1 MSPTNTAAWLT
12 AEKSA
17 SLTVGPA
24 PYTAPSPT
32 QLVVR
37 NHALG
42 INMVDWAIQLMGVG
56 LFPWIQ
62 YPTILGSDIAG
73 EVVEVG
79 SSITRFKP
87 GDRVVATAAGLTTG
101 TAEGAFQTYSVV
113 AEVMT
118 SPIPA
123 SVTYSQAA
131 VIPLAISTAA
141 CGLFQKDYL
150 ALQHPTVPP
159 KPTGETVLVWGGAT
173 SVGCNA
179 IQLAIAAGYEVITTS
194 SPKNFDYVRGLGASA
209 VFDYNSPTV
218 IADIIAA
225 FAGKKSAG
233 ALAIGS
239 ADPAVNVGVAKACVD
254 VVVGSEGRKFV
265 AMAVQFDPTQL
276 PEGVGAKFIFGSDLK
291 DNEVGPAVFEHF
303 LPKALEEGAY
313 KCAPEPLEGGHGL
326 ESIQEAFELSK
337 KGVSAQ
343 KVVVTL

>member
-42 INMVDWAIQLMGVG
+42 INLVDWAIQQMGSD
-56 LFPWIQ
+56 LFSWVQ

-79 SSITRFKP
+79 SSVTRFKP
-87 GDRVVATAAGLTTG
+87 GDRVVSAASGLTDG
-101 TAEGAFQTYSVV
+101 TTQGAFQTYSIVT
-113 AEVMT
+113 ETMT

-131 VIPLAISTAA
+131 VIPLAVSTAA
-141 CGLFQKDYL
+141 SGLFQKDYL
-150 ALQHPTVPP
+150 ALQHPTLPP
-159 KPTGETVLVWGGAT
+159 KPTGETLLIWGGAT

-179 IQLAIAAGYEVITTS
+179 IQLAVAAGYEVITTS
-194 SPKNFDYVRGLGASA
+194 SPKNFDYLRGLGASA
-209 VFDYNSPTV
+209 VFDYASPTV
-218 IADIIAA
+218 TADILAA
-225 FAGKKSAG
+225 FVGKKSAG
-233 ALAIGS
+233 ALAIGT
-239 ADPAVNVGVAKACVD
+239 ADPAVNVGVAKACLD
-254 VVVGSEGRKFV
+254 VVIGSEGRKFV
-265 AMAVQFDPTQL
+265 AMAVHFDPAQL
-276 PEGVGAKFIFGSDLK
+276 PEGVGAKFIWGSGLK

-303 LPKALEEGAY
+303 LPKALEEGVY

-326 ESIQEAFELSK
+326 ESIQEAFALSM

>member
-12 AEKSA
+12 AEKSTP
-17 SLTVGPA
+17 LTVGPA
-24 PYTAPSPT
+24 PYTPPSPT
-32 QLVVR
+32 QLIVR

-42 INMVDWAIQLMGVG
+42 INLVDWAIQQMGSA

-62 YPTILGSDIAG
+62 YPTILGCDIAG

-79 SSITRFKP
+79 SSITRFKL
-87 GDRVVATAAGLTTG
+87 GDRVVAAATGLTSG
-101 TAEGAFQTYSVV
+101 TAHGAFQTYSVV
-113 AEVMT
+113 AENLT

-123 SVTYSQAA
+123 SITYSQAA
-131 VIPLAISTAA
+131 VLPLAISTAA
-141 CGLFQKDYL
+141 SGLFQKDYL
-150 ALQHPTVPP
+150 GLQHPTVPP
-159 KPTGETVLVWGGAT
+159 KPTGETLLVWGGAT

-179 IQLAIAAGYEVITTS
+179 IQLAVAAGYEVITTS

-209 VFDYNSPTV
+209 VFDYSSPTV
-218 IADIIAA
+218 TADILAA

-233 ALAIGS
+233 AIAIG
-239 ADPAVNVGVAKACVD
+239 AVDPAVNAGVTKACVD
-254 VVVGSEGRKFV
+254 IVAGSEGRKFV

-303 LPKALEEGAY
+303 LPKALEEGVF
-313 KCAPEPLEGGHGL
+313 KCALEPLEGGQGL